1 VKALVCESLEDG
13 AVCWQAVAEPE
24 PDEQQL
30 LVAVKAASVNF
41 PDALLTRGRYQVR
54 LQPPFVPGMEI
65 AGEVIAVGS
74 ATSGYAVGDRVAA
87 VLPQFGG
94 FAERIAVSPEFTCKL
109 PAELPFDVAACVPSV
124 YATAYYGLV
133 NRALLIPGETVLVLG
148 ATGGVGMAAIS
159 LAKAMGAQ
167 VVAAVGSEEKA
178 ALASRL
184 GADHV
189 INYSIQD
196 LKLAVKDYT
205 GGVGADIVVDP
216 VGGELTEQ
224 ALRAIAWGGRH
235 LVIGFAAGDIP
246 AVATNLLLLKSAS
259 LVGVNFGGYTSRFT
273 GPAQEI
279 NQQVLAMMASD
290 KSLWPLISRRIPMAE
305 GGEAIARLLA
315 RTGMGKIV
323 LTLEN
328 PGTH

>member
-1 VKALVCESLEDG
+1 
-13 AVCWQAVAEPE
+13 
-24 PDEQQL
+24 
-30 LVAVKAASVNF
+30 
-41 PDALLTRGRYQVR
+41 
-54 LQPPFVPGMEI
+54 
-65 AGEVIAVGS
+65 
-74 ATSGYAVGDRVAA
+74 
-87 VLPQFGG
+87 
-94 FAERIAVSPEFTCKL
+94 
-109 PAELPFDVAACVPSV
+109 
-124 YATAYYGLV
+124 
-133 NRALLIPGETVLVLG
+133 
-148 ATGGVGMAAIS
+148 
-159 LAKAMGAQ
+159 
-167 VVAAVGSEEKA
+167 
-178 ALASRL
+178 
-184 GADHV
+184 V
-189 INYSIQD
+189 INYSIQN

-290 KSLWPLISRRIPMAE
+290 KSLWPLISRCIPMAE
-305 GGEAIARLLA
+305 GSEAIGSLLA
-315 RTGMGKIV
+315 RTGVGKIV

-328 PGTH
+328 RDTDWRHR

>member
-1 VKALVCESLEDG
+1 
-13 AVCWQAVAEPE
+13 
-24 PDEQQL
+24 
-30 LVAVKAASVNF
+30 
-41 PDALLTRGRYQVR
+41 
-54 LQPPFVPGMEI
+54 M
-65 AGEVIAVGS
+65 
-74 ATSGYAVGDRVAA
+74 
-87 VLPQFGG
+87 
-94 FAERIAVSPEFTCKL
+94 
-109 PAELPFDVAACVPSV
+109 
-124 YATAYYGLV
+124 
-133 NRALLIPGETVLVLG
+133 
-148 ATGGVGMAAIS
+148 
-159 LAKAMGAQ
+159 
-167 VVAAVGSEEKA
+167 
-178 ALASRL
+178 
-184 GADHV
+184 
-189 INYSIQD
+189 
-196 LKLAVKDYT
+196 
-205 GGVGADIVVDP
+205 
-216 VGGELTEQ
+216 TEQ